1 MPHSYPVSGKI
12 RLYIHSLFLKACF
25 MGLNVFSIQ
34 QVQNQPNDVLAKPWV
49 QM

>member
-25 MGLNVFSIQ
+25 MGLNVFSIH
-34 QVQNQPNDVLAKPWV
+34 QPNDVLAKPWV